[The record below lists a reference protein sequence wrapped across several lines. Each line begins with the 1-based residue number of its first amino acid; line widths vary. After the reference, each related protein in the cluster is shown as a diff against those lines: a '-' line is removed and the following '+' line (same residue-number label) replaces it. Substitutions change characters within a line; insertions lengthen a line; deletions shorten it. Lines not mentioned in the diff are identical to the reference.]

1 MQVNDFCIPFRPGAD
16 DSIGFRCALSGKEFV
31 GLGGTGKADRANVLQ
46 ACRAWVI
53 EILEEQAALLPSNA
67 NVNDRRRLFKALRGT
82 ETPAP
87 EYVQ

>member
-1 MQVNDFCIPFRPGAD
+1 MQVEDFCIPFRPYAD

-31 GLGGTGKADRANVLQ
+31 SLGSTGKADRAQVLQ

-53 EILEEQAALLPSNA
+53 GILEEQAAFLPSNA
-67 NVNDRRRLFKALRGT
+67 NVSQRVRLFKALNGT

-87 EYVQ
+87 EYV